1 MIDKSDAQKARE
13 VQDRPVYRRNCSIC
27 VRSFYDSLVGPCP
40 ERDGRQVCMYCCR
53 MCEHHYTLPGQIG
66 QRCRVKDAA
75 RKSAGAKKKDS
86 LPQSPA
92 ATAPSRREP
101 GTGDA
106 PAAAGGRN
114 DGKGDA
120 A

>member
-53 MCEHHYTLPGQIG
+53 MCQQSYKGVMG
-66 QRCRVKDAA
+66 WGCRVKDAA
-75 RKSAGAKKKDS
+75 RKKGKKPLS
-86 LPQSPA
+86 SIRQPA
-92 ATAPSRREP
+92 CLTWQEQK
-101 GTGDA
+101 T
-106 PAAAGGRN
+106 
-114 DGKGDA
+114 
-120 A
+120 

>member
-1 MIDKSDAQKARE
+1 MQIDKTDAQKHRE
-13 VQDRPVYRRNCSIC
+13 VQDKPSYRRNCSLC

-40 ERDGRQVCMYCCR
+40 LRDGRQVCMYCCR
-53 MCEHHYTLPGQIG
+53 MCGHHYRGEMGQG
-66 QRCRVKDAA
+66 CRVKDAA
-75 RKSAGAKKKDS
+75 RKKGK
-86 LPQSPA
+86 
-92 ATAPSRREP
+92 T
-101 GTGDA
+101 